1 MKKNAVL
8 EVILVQGFYPLKI
21 NQFPNGV
28 HLKLQYK
35 LSLRLATTPMFKIAA
50 GYQWQPTLLPH
61 LPVTFHRRNTKCD
74 ALIGPLKSKL
84 L

>member
-1 MKKNAVL
+1 ML
-8 EVILVQGFYPLKI
+8 EDILVQGIYPLKI

-50 GYQWQPTLLPH
+50 GYQWQPTL
-61 LPVTFHRRNTKCD
+61 
-74 ALIGPLKSKL
+74 
-84 L
+84 

>member
-35 LSLRLATTPMFKIAA
+35 LRLRQATTTVFKIAA
-50 GYQWQPTLLPH
+50 DYRWQPTL
-61 LPVTFHRRNTKCD
+61 
-74 ALIGPLKSKL
+74 
-84 L
+84 